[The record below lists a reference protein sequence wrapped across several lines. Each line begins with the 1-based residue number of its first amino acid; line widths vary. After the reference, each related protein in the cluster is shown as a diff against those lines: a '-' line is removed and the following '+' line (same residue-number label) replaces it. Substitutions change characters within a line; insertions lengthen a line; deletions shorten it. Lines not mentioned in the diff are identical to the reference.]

1 MRRYFCDSARSNTF
15 AAWMHRFPPR
25 YLFLV
30 LMAAALPLWADAQT
44 PVTDTVQRP
53 VTTPR
58 TAGADTMVQR
68 DSISAPVGDSL
79 RVDTTAVS
87 RAPID
92 TRLFLLLPDS
102 ALDAP
107 AARVYGSFAAA
118 YIRLHPQV
126 RAAEKPLLL
135 PSLVRKPP
143 DLDWVFY
150 LFLGLLFYLA
160 LLRMAFP
167 KYFQDMF
174 RVFLNSSMRQKQI
187 REQLSQEPL
196 PSLML
201 NIFFVASTGLF
212 LYFLL
217 QRKSLAQAYPSWMV
231 LSACLL
237 LPVAIYLVKYIVLRS
252 LGWVFGK
259 SEAMESYLFMV
270 FLVNKILGMVLL
282 PFTLLMVYASPAE
295 IPGLVWLAVFSLCIL
310 AIYRLVRGYSALRK
324 GLRIN
329 QLQYLLFVAAFEV
342 VPILLLYKGLNS
354 FF

>member
-15 AAWMHRFPPR
+15 AAWMHWFPAR
-25 YLFLV
+25 YLFLK
-30 LMAAALPLWADAQT
+30 LIALTLPIWAGAQT
-44 PVTDTVQRP
+44 TGTDTTRPTVASPRASSTGTAVQLDSVP
-53 VTTPR
+53 V
-58 TAGADTMVQR
+58 
-68 DSISAPVGDSL
+68 PVGDTL
-79 RVDTTAVS
+79 QVDTTALS
-87 RAPID
+87 RAPVD
-92 TRLFLLLPDS
+92 TRIFSLPPDT
-102 ALDAP
+102 ALDRST
-107 AARVYGSFAAA
+107 ARVYGSFAAT
-118 YIRLHPQV
+118 YIRNHPQV
-126 RAAEKPLLL
+126 RAAEKSLVL
-135 PSLVRKPP
+135 PSLIRKPP

-150 LFLGLLFYLA
+150 LFVGLLAYLA

-201 NIFFVASTGLF
+201 NLFFVASTGLF

-217 QRKSLAQAYPSWMV
+217 QRKSLALSYPSWMV
-231 LSACLL
+231 LLACLL
-237 LPVAIYLVKYIVLRS
+237 LPVAVYLVKFILLRA

-270 FLVNKILGMVLL
+270 FLVNKVTGMVLL
-282 PFTLLMVYASPAE
+282 PFTLLMVYASPTE
-295 IPGLVWLAVFSLCIL
+295 IPGLVWLVVFSLCIL
-310 AIYRLVRGYSALRK
+310 AIYRLIRGYSAIRK

-342 VPILLLYKGLNS
+342 IPILLLYKGLNS